1 MKKKPFIVPNPK
13 TGAVLRYSIFQ
24 LSEKGKLKMPKDTQE
39 YSEYVSNRFNEFYDT
54 PEKAIQA
61 IEEHLNNRYA
71 EMKPYYELAPLV
83 LKEDYIILPVTSF
96 ECGDL

>member
-1 MKKKPFIVPNPK
+1 MKKKPFIIPDPK
-13 TGAVLRYSIFQ
+13 QGAASRYSIFQ
-24 LSEKGKLKMPKDTQE
+24 LSEKGNLKRPKDTEQ
-39 YSEYVSNRFNEFYDT
+39 YSQDVSNRFNEFYDT
-54 PEKAIQA
+54 HGEATQA
-61 IEEHLNNRYA
+61 IEDHLNNRYA